1 MQMNEYD
8 KARAALAYVP
18 NHERET
24 WVRMG
29 MALKAEFGEAGLDLW
44 DEWSQGAE
52 SYNAADARAVW
63 KSISE
68 GGAITI
74 ASLYHEA
81 KQAGWKPNGSGP
93 VPPVSPQEL
102 AERERRRKEAQD
114 REEREAAGAKANA
127 AELWKQARDVG
138 PDHPYL
144 QRKWIQPVKSLR
156 VIDSSTAA
164 GILGYGPKCSDGAL
178 VGALIVAPL
187 KCGEDFVSCELIDG
201 DGKKIVPYGSKVG
214 GAYWAAQPMPEHDGE
229 TATICIGEGIATMLS
244 VKAATG
250 CHAIAARS
258 CVNLRPVAEAMRQR
272 YPRAKIILC
281 GDVGPGE
288 DKARQAAAAVGGNLA
303 LPEFGA
309 DRPEGAKD
317 FNDLHKLR
325 GLEAVRKALGAA
337 QTVPPMPEHRPSPE
351 NGSKAPSGGFVGAGE
366 WPEPQALP
374 DGLPAVKPF
383 DADWLPD
390 KLRPWVADIG
400 DRLQCP
406 LDFVAVAVMVSLG
419 SVIGRRVGIRPQER
433 TDWTEYA
440 NLWGC
445 IVGRPSLMK
454 SPAMERGLDPLRALA
469 HRAVKAFEG
478 ERLEYDAKMTAH
490 KVRRDLAGD
499 EMKKRLKGNIMAD
512 VRDLQ
517 IPEPDEPQMRRYFTN
532 DTSYEKLGDLHRA
545 NPNGLLVFRDELV
558 SLLKTLD
565 REDNAGARGFY
576 LTGWSGNSPYVFDR
590 MTREGAAIDAI
601 CLSVLGSTQPSRLAE
616 YVRAAV
622 KGGAGD
628 DGLMQRFGLLVWP
641 DTSSEWKDIDRWP
654 DSDASLEA
662 FNVFERMSAL
672 DTSAIGAQQDKDRDT
687 GELRGQPYLR
697 LDPEALGIFREW
709 REEWERKCRSGSELP
724 ALESHFTKY
733 RKLVPALALISHLA
747 DGTGGDVG
755 SVAMLRSLAWAE
767 YLEPHARRA
776 YASLDAPEQAA
787 AKAII
792 DRLRKGDLATEF
804 KARDIYRKG
813 WAHLT
818 DPELVHNALRLLAD
832 FDWLAVREVSARE
845 TGGSPARIYVANPR
859 GLK

>member
-1 MQMNEYD
+1 MM
-8 KARAALAYVP
+8 AA
-18 NHERET
+18 
-24 WVRMG
+24 
-29 MALKAEFGEAGLDLW
+29 
-44 DEWSQGAE
+44 S
-52 SYNAADARAVW
+52 ADGTFADF
-63 KSISE
+63 
-68 GGAITI
+68 I
-74 ASLYHEA
+74 ASLGYEPPARIEPGRWTTFSANGKRNNTAGRCKLFPDGEGGIVYDWRSGECQVWQARRQTERTPEA
-81 KQAGWKPNGSGP
+81 AQRWREKIERDRREAA
-93 VPPVSPQEL
+93 
-102 AERERRRKEAQD
+102 AERER
-114 REEREAAGAKANA
+114 A
-127 AELWKQARDVG
+127 AEETKKRAGELLAQSQPAD
-138 PDHPYL
+138 DSHPYL
-144 QRKWIQPVKSLR
+144 VAKGVKCHGARIYRGPLALR
-156 VIDSSTAA
+156 EM
-164 GILGYGPKCSDGAL
+164 KCDGAL
-178 VGALIVAPL
+178 MIPRRDLAGNVVSLQFIAPS
-187 KCGEDFVSCELIDG
+187 GEKRYLAGPIPTGSYFAI
-201 DGKKIVPYGSKVG
+201 GKPNGVVCIAEGFATG
-214 GAYWAAQPMPEHDGE
+214 
-229 TATICIGEGIATMLS
+229 ATIHEATGHAVAVAFEAGNVEATAKAIRAKFPDARLILCADDDWKTQRPNGAPWNPGME
-244 VKAATG
+244 AAT
-250 CHAIAARS
+250 AAAR
-258 CVNLRPVAEAMRQR
+258 
-272 YPRAKIILC
+272 
-281 GDVGPGE
+281 
-288 DKARQAAAAVGGNLA
+288 AVGGVVA
-303 LPEFGA
+303 VPTFGP
-309 DRPEGAKD
+309 DRGDSDTD
-317 FNDLHKLR
+317 FNDSARALGPK
-325 GLEAVRKALGAA
+325 AVVEALGAA
-337 QTVPPMPEHRPSPE
+337 RPVESMSQDQPTKE
-351 NGSKAPSGGFVGAGE
+351 NGSKAPSGGFVGSGE

-383 DADWLPD
+383 EPEWLPD

-406 LDFVAVAVMVSLG
+406 LDFVAVALMVSLG

-469 HRAVKAFEG
+469 HKAVKAFEA
-478 ERLEYDAKMTAH
+478 EQLAYEAKMTAH
-490 KVRRDLAGD
+490 KVRRDLASD
-499 EMKKRLKGNIMAD
+499 EMKRRLKGNILAD

-517 IPEPDEPQMRRYFTN
+517 IPEPEEPQMRRYLTN

-558 SLLKTLD
+558 SLLKGLD

-654 DSDASLEA
+654 DSDASREA
-662 FNVFERMSAL
+662 FDVFERMSAL
-672 DTSAIGAQQDKDRDT
+672 DPSTIGAHQDTDRNT

-697 LDPEALGIFREW
+697 LTPEALAIFREW
-709 REEWERKCRSGSELP
+709 REAWERKCRSGSELP

-755 SVAMLRSLAWAE
+755 SVAMLRALAWAE

-792 DRLRKGDLATEF
+792 DRLRKGDLAAEF

-832 FDWLAVREVSARE
+832 FDWLAVREVSAKE
-845 TGGSPARIYVANPR
+845 TGGSPARIYIANPR